1 MIQIGNLLIDPDNL
15 DLISLFEKRDREN
28 IKKLYV
34 SLLFKSGA
42 TKHVSLDNIGLT
54 YTEFI
59 KRITK
64 LQQQTEDKKLMK
76 LILTLNGGTTSQ
88 TNIGQTEQV

>member
-15 DLISLFEKRDREN
+15 DLISLFEKWDKEN
-28 IKKLYV
+28 VKRLYV

-42 TKHVSLDNIGLT
+42 TKHVALDNIGLT

-59 KRITK
+59 KQVTE
-64 LQQQTEDKKLMK
+64 LQQQAEDKKLMK
-76 LILTLNGGTTSQ
+76 FILTLNGGTTSQ
-88 TNIGQTEQV
+88 TNIGQTK